1 MVAGLLNTRSD
12 AGHELGLL
20 AVALEVEQLGAA
32 IALQGRDEAAQLEAS
47 VSKPYSLHVGIGF
60 LRTEQAGT
68 SGSWALARP
77 AATKAIR
84 VVENFI
90 LMNWTKK

>member
-1 MVAGLLNTRSD
+1 MVLDLAGLLNTRSD
-12 AGHELGLL
+12 AAHELGLL
-20 AVALEVEQLGAA
+20 AVAVEVEQLGAT
-32 IALQGRDEAAQLEAS
+32 ITLQGREEAAQLEVS
-47 VSKPYSLHVGIGF
+47 VSEYVILMWALAVF
-60 LRTEQAGT
+60 RTEQAGT

-90 LMNWTKK
+90 LMR

>member
-32 IALQGRDEAAQLEAS
+32 IALQGREEAAQLEAS
-47 VSKPYSLHVGIGF
+47 VSNHILLMYASVLFVPSRRAHRAAGRWRGRQQQRQSEWW
-60 LRTEQAGT
+60 RT
-68 SGSWALARP
+68 SS
-77 AATKAIR
+77 
-84 VVENFI
+84 
-90 LMNWTKK
+90 

>member
-1 MVAGLLNTRSD
+1 MLTGLSNTRGD

-20 AVALEVEQLGAA
+20 AVALEVEQLGAT
-32 IALQGRDEAAQLEAS
+32 IALQSTEEAAQLVGS
-47 VSKPYSLHVGIGF
+47 VSRQYSCYVGIGF
-60 LRTEQAGT
+60 IRTEQEGT

-77 AATKAIR
+77 AAAKAIR

-90 LMNWTKK
+90 LMI